1 MTGLCLRVK
10 SRAGERVMGAF
21 LLLVV
26 STAVVVITITLR
38 LAWRE
43 HRDRRLGARL
53 GYSWGSSYNDRQQA
67 ARAAER
73 EANHLRRAGW
83 IG

>member
-1 MTGLCLRVK
+1 MDV
-10 SRAGERVMGAF
+10 F
-21 LLLVV
+21 LLMIVG
-26 STAVVVITITLR
+26 TIVVVVFLTLR

-53 GYSWGSSYNDRQQA
+53 GYSWGASFNDKQQA

-73 EANHLRRAGW
+73 EANPARMAGW
-83 IG
+83 PF

>member
-1 MTGLCLRVK
+1 VD
-10 SRAGERVMGAF
+10 AF
-21 LLLVV
+21 LLVIVGTIL
-26 STAVVVITITLR
+26 VVVILTVR

-53 GYSWGSSYNDRQQA
+53 GYSWGASFNDKQQA

-73 EANHLRRAGW
+73 EGNPARMAGW
-83 IG
+83 PF

>member
-1 MTGLCLRVK
+1 MD
-10 SRAGERVMGAF
+10 AF
-21 LLLVV
+21 LLLIVV
-26 STAVVVITITLR
+26 TLLVVIVLTLR

-73 EANHLRRAGW
+73 EANELRRAGW
-83 IG
+83 LG